1 LRGGF
6 AKGSTHLQ
14 DQLPARVNVRG
25 AGSIEGRD
33 NNPSDRD
40 ARGIDAAWIGPRR
53 MLQAAQDDGYE
64 NENSDP
70 GADDTLRAHVRG
82 LLLSGDVGQK
92 RPMISVQT
100 RNAASRQ
107 NEQSQG
113 KAALPPGR
121 PSDLARC

>member
-1 LRGGF
+1 
-6 AKGSTHLQ
+6 
-14 DQLPARVNVRG
+14 
-25 AGSIEGRD
+25 
-33 NNPSDRD
+33 
-40 ARGIDAAWIGPRR
+40 

-70 GADDTLRAHVRG
+70 GADDTLRAHVRR